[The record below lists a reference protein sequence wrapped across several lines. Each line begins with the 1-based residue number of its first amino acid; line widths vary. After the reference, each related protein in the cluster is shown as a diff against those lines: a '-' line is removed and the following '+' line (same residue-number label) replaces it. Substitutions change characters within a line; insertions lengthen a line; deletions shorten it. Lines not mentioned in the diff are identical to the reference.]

1 MNKFIQQHPNFSL
14 IGTLISKLYP
24 SCVTLFNQDLKPLI
38 LFKQV
43 NREINK
49 DPLESTLIDE
59 WIDFLQDGFSLQ
71 SLETHLSLRSFL
83 VGYNLSFAD
92 VVVWGFVAKNPQE
105 LKKRNFIN
113 LNRWFESI
121 GLIPVFKESLVEFKK
136 SNSKDQQGSFDI
148 QLKNVEMGKVVTRF
162 PPEPSGYLH
171 IGHAKAALLND
182 YFAKLYKGKLLLRFD
197 DTNPSKEKMEYEN
210 SIKEDLELLGIK
222 PDSVSHTSDHF
233 SKIYDYA
240 LQMINSGLA
249 YVDDTDQETMRAQR
263 FDGIESK
270 CRNKTV
276 EENLRDFE
284 QMRQGTEFGLKS
296 CLRAKIDMADKNK
309 AMRDPVIYRCN
320 LIPHPHTGTTY
331 KMYPTYDFV
340 CPIVD
345 SIEGVTHAL
354 RTNEYRDRNPQYEWF
369 LKALK
374 LRWVNIWDYSR
385 LNFVYTLLS
394 KRKLTWFVEQGLVSG
409 WDDPRFATV
418 RGIRRRGMTIEALR
432 SYILSQ
438 GASQRELSLEWDK
451 LWVTN
456 KKVIDPV
463 APRHTALI
471 KDKL

>member
-1 MNKFIQQHPNFSL
+1 VKEVA
-14 IGTLISKLYP
+14 P
-24 SCVTLFNQDLKPLI
+24 SIILKQL
-38 LFKQV
+38 
-43 NREINK
+43 NREISTNV
-49 DPLESTLIDE
+49 LEFIE
-59 WIDFLQDGFSLQ
+59 IEKWIDFINDFSLNT
-71 SLETHLSLRSFL
+71 LEKHLNLKSFI
-83 VGYNLSFAD
+83 VGYKWCLAD
-92 VVVWGFVAKNPQE
+92 VVVWGVVSQKEKE
-105 LKKRNFIN
+105 LKKFVNVT
-113 LNRWFESI
+113 RWFQNLKE
-121 GLIPVFKESLVEFKK
+121 IPEFSKSLKEFTNAKPSVVQE
-136 SNSKDQQGSFDI
+136 QGHFDI
-148 QLKNVEMGKVVTRF
+148 ELKNVEMGKVVTRF

-182 YFAKLYKGKLLLRFD
+182 YFARLYKGKLLLRFD

-210 SIKEDLELLGIK
+210 SIKEDLELLGIR
-222 PDSVSHTSDHF
+222 PDHVSHTSDHF
-233 SKIYDYA
+233 PKIYDYA
-240 LQMINSGLA
+240 LQMIQKGLA

-263 FDGIESK
+263 FDGIDSK

-276 EENLRDFE
+276 EENLKDFTE
-284 QMRQGTEFGLKS
+284 MKKGTEFGLKS
-296 CLRAKIDMADKNK
+296 CLRAKIDMSDKNK

-369 LKALK
+369 LKALG

>member
-1 MNKFIQQHPNFSL
+1 MNKFIQQNPNFSL
-14 IGTLISKLYP
+14 IGLLIGKIYQSSLGIF
-24 SCVTLFNQDLKPLI
+24 SQDFKPVL
-38 LFKQV
+38 LFKQL
-43 NREINK
+43 NRETNK
-49 DPLESTLIDE
+49 DALESTQIDE
-59 WIDFLQDGFSLQ
+59 WINFLNEGVSLN
-71 SLETHLSLRSFL
+71 SLEKHLQLRSFL
-83 VGYNLSFAD
+83 VGYKLSLAD
-92 VVVWGFVAKNPQE
+92 VLIWGFLAQDFKKKN
-105 LKKRNFIN
+105 FVN
-113 LNRWFESI
+113 LNRWFDSI
-121 GLIPVFKESLVEFKK
+121 NSIPVFRESLQEFKK
-136 SNSKDQQGSFDI
+136 TGNKDQQGNFDI
-148 QLKNVEMGKVVTRF
+148 QLKNAEMGKVVTRF

-222 PDSVSHTSDHF
+222 ADSVSHTSDHF

-240 LQMINSGLA
+240 ITMIKSGLA

-270 CRNKTV
+270 CRNKSV

-284 QMRQGTEFGLKS
+284 EMKNGTAFGLKS
-296 CLRAKIDMADKNK
+296 CLRAKIDMTDKNK

-369 LKALK
+369 LKALN
-374 LRWVNIWDYSR
+374 LRWVHIWDYSR

-451 LWVTN
+451 LWNTN

-463 APRHTALI
+463 APRYTALI